1 MLFHVVDKS
10 ISLKF
15 ESSSIYL
22 VRDNWDDWGKF
33 ATMFNMIFIDKDNN
47 KHYIGSIK
55 IGQKGLKAGS
65 PQLNMEKQ
73 EVLFLRTGLKS

>member
-22 VRDNWDDWGKF
+22 IRDDWDDWGKF
-33 ATMFNMIFIDKDNN
+33 ATMFNMIFM
-47 KHYIGSIK
+47 IK
-55 IGQKGLKAGS
+55 ITINIIL
-65 PQLNMEKQ
+65 
-73 EVLFLRTGLKS
+73 EV